1 MRILKSIGF
10 WLLVGAIVV
19 YAVFPFY
26 YAILSSMR
34 SGSALFR
41 VTYWPESFDFS
52 NYVAVFREQPFARNI
67 ANSIIVAVTVVA
79 ISLLPIVIELWKARK
94 ERSLALD
101 MAHDLVDPGLVEVT
115 REAVDPD
122 GRLD

>member
-1 MRILKSIGF
+1 
-10 WLLVGAIVV
+10 VEVV
-19 YAVFPFY
+19 EQNLEI
-26 YAILSSMR
+26 AIL
-34 SGSALFR
+34 L
-41 VTYWPESFDFS
+41 
-52 NYVAVFREQPFARNI
+52 
-67 ANSIIVAVTVVA
+67 VVA
-79 ISLLPIVIELWKARK
+79 ISFMPIAIELWKARK